1 MLILKV
7 QHNLDSPPPSPAV
20 TVIAATPE
28 LRVMAR
34 ALATEL
40 GLPYQDDA
48 SPSFAFVLA
57 VTPDHIELRTAES
70 TGAIHVDFT
79 AGALAHRRRFGGG
92 RGQPLARAVGLKKGA
107 MPQVLDATAGLGRDA
122 FVLANLGCTVHMLE
136 RSPVSMALLRDGLQ
150 RAYNDP
156 EIGEIVRHRMKLTFG
171 NACSIMPQLHDSK
184 RPDVVYLD
192 PMYPHRNKS
201 AQVKK
206 EMRAFQ
212 IVIGGDADSAEL
224 LEAALMCARQRV
236 VVKRPRLAPPIMGA
250 KVSMS
255 IESKN
260 TRYDVYLTS
269 LLAP

>member
-1 MLILKV
+1 MD
-7 QHNLDSPPPSPAV
+7 NPPLPVV

-34 ALATEL
+34 SLATEL

-48 SPSFAFVLA
+48 SPSCAFILA
-57 VTPDHIELRTAES
+57 VTSDHIELRTAES
-70 TGAIHVDFT
+70 TGAVHVDFT

-92 RGQPLARAVGLKKGA
+92 RGQPLARAAGLKKGA
-107 MPQVLDATAGLGRDA
+107 TPRVLDATAGLGRDA
-122 FVLANLGCTVHMLE
+122 FVLASLGCTVHMIE
-136 RSPVSMALLRDGLQ
+136 RSAVSMALLRDGLR
-150 RAYNDP
+150 RACSDP
-156 EIGEIVRHRMKLTFG
+156 EIGEMVQHRMKLTFG
-171 NACSIMPQLHDSK
+171 NACAIMHQLHDSE

-192 PMYPHRNKS
+192 PMYPYRNKS

-212 IVIGGDADSAEL
+212 LVIGEDSDSAAL

-236 VVKRPRLAPPIMGA
+236 VVKRPRLAPPIMGIKA
-250 KVSMS
+250 NMA

-269 LLAP
+269 LLAS

>member
-7 QHNLDSPPPSPAV
+7 QHNVDNPPLPVV

-34 ALATEL
+34 SLATEL

-48 SPSFAFVLA
+48 PPSFAFILA

-70 TGAIHVDFT
+70 TGAVHVDFT

-107 MPQVLDATAGLGRDA
+107 VPRVLDATAGLGRDA
-122 FVLANLGCTVHMLE
+122 FVLANLGCTVHMIE
-136 RSPVSMALLRDGLQ
+136 RSPVSMALLSDGLR
-150 RAYNDP
+150 RACSDP
-156 EIGEIVRHRMKLTFG
+156 EIGEMVRHRMKLTFG
-171 NACSIMPQLHDSK
+171 NARLIMSQLHDNE
-184 RPDVVYLD
+184 RPEVVYLD
-192 PMYPHRNKS
+192 PMYPHRIKS

-212 IVIGGDADSAEL
+212 LVIGEDADTAEL

-250 KVSMS
+250 KASMA

-269 LLAP
+269 LLTP

>member
-1 MLILKV
+1 MQYNV
-7 QHNLDSPPPSPAV
+7 DNPPLPIV

-28 LRVMAR
+28 LRVIAR

-40 GLPYQDDA
+40 GMPYHDDA
-48 SPSFAFVLA
+48 SSSFAFMLA

-70 TGAIHVDFT
+70 TGAVHVDFT

-122 FVLANLGCTVHMLE
+122 FVLANLGCTVHMVE
-136 RSPVSMALLRDGLQ
+136 RSPISVALLRDGLR
-150 RAYNDP
+150 RAYSDP
-156 EIGEIVRHRMKLTFG
+156 EIGEMVQHRMKLTFG
-171 NACSIMPQLHDSK
+171 NACSIMHQLQDSG
-184 RPDVVYLD
+184 RPEVVYLD

-201 AQVKK
+201 ARVRK

-212 IVIGGDADSAEL
+212 LVIGEDADSAEL
-224 LEAALMCARQRV
+224 LGAALVCARQRV
-236 VVKRPRLAPPIMGA
+236 VVKRPRLAPPIMGPKA
-250 KVSMS
+250 SMT

-269 LLAP
+269 LLTS